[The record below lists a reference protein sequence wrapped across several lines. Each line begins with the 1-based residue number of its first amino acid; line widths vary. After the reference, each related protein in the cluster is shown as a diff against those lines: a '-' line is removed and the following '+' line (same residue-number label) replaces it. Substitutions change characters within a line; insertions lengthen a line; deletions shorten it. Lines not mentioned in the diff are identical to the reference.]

1 MHGEERGVDTIQE
14 PRCEAVWTS
23 GHKEMV
29 AVRAEKD
36 GGGLERSRV
45 GQTWRSVNQRAGVGD
60 GSVRHHS

>member
-1 MHGEERGVDTIQE
+1 MHGEEKGVDTIQE

-45 GQTWRSVNQRAGVGD
+45 GKTWQSVNQRIF
-60 GSVRHHS
+60 